1 MIAIWSVA
9 SITFKEGIKNR
20 VLFGIFIIA
29 LLLFAATTVVT
40 TLFMR
45 DIVKVA
51 VDLSLSTVSFA
62 GLLTLL
68 FVGVN
73 LFAKDLD
80 KRTIYMVIS
89 RPISRSEYLIGKFLG
104 IVMLALVVVVFLGIL
119 SVLPVIIS
127 KNFIIIRGK
136 V

>member
-80 KRTIYMVIS
+80 KRIHLYGHIKAHI
-89 RPISRSEYLIGKFLG
+89 RLG
-104 IVMLALVVVVFLGIL
+104 ISYREIFRHCDAGACGCGFSWNPICIAGHYQ
-119 SVLPVIIS
+119 
-127 KNFIIIRGK
+127 
-136 V
+136 